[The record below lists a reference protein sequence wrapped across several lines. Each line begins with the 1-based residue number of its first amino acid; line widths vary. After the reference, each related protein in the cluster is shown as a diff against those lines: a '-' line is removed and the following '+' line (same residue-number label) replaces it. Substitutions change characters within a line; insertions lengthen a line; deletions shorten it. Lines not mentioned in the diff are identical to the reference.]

1 VDDAGRA
8 LDVTV
13 RTQASSASATR
24 PARLLWRAQIDG
36 SHHWWFENRG
46 PKCALLVYIDDATGK
61 LLHLRFYPDGRLE
74 ITHEAATL
82 PYRTFDTL
90 RSVHRSEVVENK
102 RLDDMLALV
111 AEMQAGRELRRSG
124 PSPDGSYV
132 RDSRRQPRQ
141 WLQEARHEAGRR
153 TDFTNDPVVIARR
166 QQSLARL
173 KAAE

>member
-124 PSPDGSYV
+124 PSRSGQTDHMFGIPDGSQGNGYKKRGTKPAGGRISPTILSSSRGDSNPW
-132 RDSRRQPRQ
+132 RD
-141 WLQEARHEAGRR
+141 
-153 TDFTNDPVVIARR
+153 
-166 QQSLARL
+166 
-173 KAAE
+173 